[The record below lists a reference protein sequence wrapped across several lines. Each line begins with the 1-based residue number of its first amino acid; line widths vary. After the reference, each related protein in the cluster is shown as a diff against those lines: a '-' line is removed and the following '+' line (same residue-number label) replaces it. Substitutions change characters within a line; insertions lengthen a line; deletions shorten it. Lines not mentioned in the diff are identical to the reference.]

1 MTSGAQISS
10 QPPSVSVLL
19 TAYNR
24 EPYIAESI
32 ESVLAQSYGDFEL
45 IIVDDASS
53 DRTLA
58 VIERYGAADARIKV
72 VANDHNLGQ
81 FANRKKAASFA
92 QGRFLKYHDSDDVMY
107 RHCLMAMV
115 EPLEAEPRAGFA
127 LSGSRHWPGGPCPM
141 LLSPA
146 LAYEREFLGSGLFQL
161 GPSSALF
168 RTDVFRTLGGF
179 PDRGVASDYL
189 FWLDACARVSVL
201 LVPGDLFYY
210 RIHSGQA
217 MTSASSLGEYAR
229 ASRDAWRKLTAADC
243 PLTVATREQA
253 KRNFLFTQARGAWR
267 LARQGRIGPAVAV
280 LRHAG
285 AGPVDWLRYLRPP
298 RRSSAA
304 GTPSAE
310 ARARV

>member
-1 MTSGAQISS
+1 MTSGAQTGS
-10 QPPSVSVLL
+10 QPPSVSVVL

-24 EPYIAESI
+24 EHYIAESI
-32 ESVLAQSYGDFEL
+32 ESVLAQSYRDFEL

-53 DRTLA
+53 DRTA
-58 VIERYGAADARIKV
+58 AIIESYARTDPRIRMEV
-72 VANDHNLGQ
+72 NDRNLGDYP
-81 FANRKKAASFA
+81 NRRKAAGLA
-92 QGRFLKYHDSDDVMY
+92 RGRYLKYHDSDDVMY

-115 EPLEAEPRAGFA
+115 EPLEAEPRAAFA

-141 LLSPA
+141 LLTPA

-168 RTDVFRTLGGF
+168 RTDLFRSLGGF

-217 MTSASSLGEYAR
+217 MVSASSLGEYAR
-229 ASRDAWRKLTAADC
+229 ASSEAWRTLNAAGC
-243 PLTVATREQA
+243 PLTGAIREQA

-267 LARQGRIGPAVAV
+267 LAREGRIAAAAAV

-285 AGPVDWLRYLRPP
+285 AGPLDWLRYLRPP

-304 GTPSAE
+304 GTPRAE
-310 ARARV
+310 ARV